1 MKTQIIITKNGETFS
16 CEMKKVTAMDLMK
29 GLHIYISSIS
39 KELNIPINELIE
51 FLPKL
56 FNEILQ
62 DHKWEK

>member
-29 GLHIYISSIS
+29 GLHVYISSIA
-39 KELNIPINELIE
+39 KELNTSTNEIIE
-51 FLPKL
+51 FLPEL
-56 FNEILQ
+56 FDEILQ